1 MCYFIEEKGVNM
13 NRELNKFSVNLP
25 AGRDLNTWSKE
36 LVKTRVTDS
45 ICTSAFRPFVHENNL
60 YQLNENMIALYD
72 FHKNLLEGKYQS
84 VILDKK
90 EGIILCQKNSRQL
103 VNYFLKHR
111 LILGAVLQKKLQKE
125 LGFYYRHAI
134 SLGEIAYF
142 SLRAHSERHTCW
154 IGLHHMQTVQQ
165 VEDKVIFSHRDNG
178 CTYNFEFDDYAP
190 NLHKR
195 LAEAITHNHVFGQIL
210 VKYANSHGFHLKL
223 CKCRKKNLVADQEYF
238 YLTKI
243 QNALNLKD
251 LAEAAI
257 EEFHQ
262 NYGRQCAEFFDI
274 KDWKIHD
281 HNLFYRLSRRIKSI
295 L

>member
-1 MCYFIEEKGVNM
+1 MQKEQAKLDFKLPSNK
-13 NRELNKFSVNLP
+13 NLNI
-25 AGRDLNTWSKE
+25 WSKE
-36 LVKTRVTDS
+36 LVKERL
-45 ICTSAFRPFVHENNL
+45 TSVVAIEELIPFIQENNL
-60 YQLNENMIALYD
+60 YQLNENMLVLYD
-72 FHKNLLEGKYQS
+72 FHKSPISGKYES

-111 LILGAVLQKKLQKE
+111 LILGAVLQKRLQKK
-125 LGFYYRHAI
+125 LGFYYRHII

-142 SLRAHSERHTCW
+142 SLRAHSERQTCW
-154 IGLHHMQTVQQ
+154 IGLHHMQTMQQ
-165 VEDKVIFSHRDNG
+165 MKKKVVFSCKVNN
-178 CTYNFEFDDYAP
+178 CIYNFEFDDYAP

-195 LAEAITHNHVFGQIL
+195 LAEAITHNHVFGQML
-210 VKYANSHGFHLKL
+210 VNYANSHGFHLKL
-223 CKCRKKNLVADQEYF
+223 CKCRRNTLVADQEYF

-243 QNALNLKD
+243 RNVLNLKD

-262 NYGRQCAEFFDI
+262 NYGRHCADFFDI
-274 KDWKIHD
+274 KDWQIND